1 MHAKIRDGISF
12 IGESQMFTGKEKILE
27 WIEQNKDKVTQAT
40 EFDFEIESVGA
51 EGIIGKLPWLNNLG
65 VIIIPDIDVDDDT
78 LDYAETFLLGNMGG
92 NYAGAIII
100 GQTFEVD
107 SIKRIIELRKMSTVF
122 TALELKESGD
132 QQELILKRLF
142 LNP

>member
-1 MHAKIRDGISF
+1 
-12 IGESQMFTGKEKILE
+12 MFTGKEKILE
-27 WIEQNKDKVTQAT
+27 WLEQNKDKITQAA
-40 EFDFEIESVGA
+40 EFDFEIDSVGE

-78 LDYAETFLLGNMGG
+78 LDFAETFLLGNMGG

-100 GQTFEVD
+100 GQNFEED
-107 SIKRIIELRKMSTVF
+107 SIKRLIEIRKMSTVF

-132 QQELILKRLF
+132 KQELTLKRLF
-142 LNP
+142 ITP